1 MNTELPVSAP
11 TKPRG
16 FAGFSWPQL
25 FGGVVVVGALV
36 WGVWL
41 TQEVDQLKA
50 RRTVSVSLSAMIN
63 DFVVAQAR
71 SGNSP
76 EQVERETAHF
86 MATLQGI
93 LKARAQAG
101 ESILVSEAVI
111 SESVPDITPQIRA
124 KVGEAIMAAS
134 PAQRRPSPVLPA
146 ISQVPH
152 TAITPEQGNAG
163 TAR

>member
-1 MNTELPVSAP
+1 MNTELTVPAP

-25 FGGVVVVGALV
+25 FGGVVAVGALV

-63 DFVVAQAR
+63 DFVMAQAR

-93 LKARAQAG
+93 LKSRAQAG
-101 ESILVSEAVI
+101 ETILVSEAVI

-124 KVGEAIMAAS
+124 KVGEAIVAS
-134 PAQRRPSPVLPA
+134 APAPFRSSPVIPA
-146 ISQVPH
+146 MPQAPQ
-152 TAITPEQGNAG
+152 TAIAPEQGNAG